1 MRKWMQIL
9 PALMAALVLAAGSG
23 CAATGMQGRGQPRMY
38 EVVEP
43 DGTVRYLVEHNDE
56 ILVLAPEDLARG
68 AGGESGAAL
77 IRLFGWLFFWFFM
90 VWIEILT
97 EYREVPYGDC
107 YD

>member
-56 ILVLAPEDLARG
+56 TLELAPEDLARG
-68 AGGESGAAL
+68 AGGEGTVAL
-77 IRLFGWLFFWFFM
+77 IRAFGWLFFWFVLIWLELM
-90 VWIEILT
+90 LESDHHH
-97 EYREVPYGDC
+97 GGC